1 VAVLARVAFPWRALV
16 AGAMVS
22 VVLGLAVSSRL
33 GEGERPVAL
42 SAVYAGVTPYK
53 SVSSL
58 PITAQGPISA
68 ALGANDRAD
77 RLTRS
82 DDGFHAVSTKQHLR
96 ARFSRSGVLL
106 RSGATELGLSL
117 RSVGYGRS
125 LRAVAAVTPTVSA
138 NRVSY
143 AHAGLSEWYVNGPL
157 GVEQGFTVERA
168 PAGPAA
174 EPLTLSVALTGDVNA
189 VLSRDGRSL
198 LLTHA
203 RGPALRYTGLSATD
217 ARGRMLHS
225 WLEVHGARVQIKVD
239 ARGASYPLRVDPF
252 VQQGE
257 KLTGEGGRFGWSV
270 ALSSDGNT
278 ALIGEPQEN
287 LGTGA
292 AWVFTR
298 AGSTWTQQGGKLTGG
313 GETGGA
319 RFGTSVALSSDGN
332 TAVIGGPEDNS
343 SKGAA
348 WVFTRSGST
357 WAQQGEK
364 LTATSGEI
372 GGGLLGFSASLSADG
387 NTALIGGPGDS
398 GNLGAAW
405 VFTRSGSTWAQQG
418 EKLTAKSGEENGNAE
433 FGWSAALSS
442 EGTAALIGGPF
453 DNSGVGAAWAFTR
466 SGVTWAQQGEKLTAK
481 SGEESGKAE
490 FGMSAAVSG
499 DGGIFLIGGPEDNSR
514 TGAAWVFARSGS
526 IWTQQGSKL
535 LGGEES
541 GSAEFGQNVALAT
554 DGSTALIGGTGD
566 NSSVGAGWV
575 FTRSGSTFAQE
586 GTKLTGGGE
595 TGSADFG
602 ASAALSADGNTA
614 LIGGPQDNGA
624 RGAVW
629 AFVNPPPTVTT
640 GSTLLFG
647 TTAVLT
653 GTVSAG
659 ASSTAH
665 FQYGTTTAYG
675 SSTASQ
681 GVGSGGTATT
691 LAAAINDLAL
701 ATTYHFRIVAENS
714 GGVSV
719 GADQTFT
726 TAPRPIVGCKCQV
739 LQRIRPRV
747 TSVSQSHRT
756 WREGNRRARVSR
768 KLPPVGT
775 TFSFTLNVKAKVS
788 FAFTQPATG
797 RRVGRTCV
805 AKTHTNRR
813 KHSCKRAV
821 TKGSLAVTGHVGRN
835 KVSFQGVISR
845 SRKLKP
851 GSYTLVI
858 TATSAA
864 GLTSAPAR
872 LSFTIVK

>member
-1 VAVLARVAFPWRALV
+1 VAALARLALPWRALV
-16 AGAMVS
+16 AAAVLS
-22 VVLGLAVSSRL
+22 VALGWVVSSRL
-33 GEGERPVAL
+33 GEGERSAL
-42 SAVYAGVTPYK
+42 PSAGHAGATQDR

-58 PITAQGPISA
+58 PFSAQAQISA
-68 ALGANDRAD
+68 AVGAGAAAY
-77 RLTRS
+77 RLTPQHA
-82 DDGFHAVSTKQHLR
+82 GFRAVSQGQHVT
-96 ARFSRSGVLL
+96 AQFTRSGVLL
-106 RSGATELGLSL
+106 RSGTTALGLSL
-117 RSVGYGRS
+117 RSVGYGGA
-125 LRAVAAVTPTVSA
+125 LRAVAPVTPSVRA
-138 NRVSY
+138 NRVAY
-143 AHAGLSEWYVNGPL
+143 NRAGLSEWYVNGPL
-157 GVEQGFTVERA
+157 GVEQGFTIAHA
-168 PAGPAA
+168 PSGSTPG
-174 EPLTLSVALTGDVNA
+174 PLTLSMALSGDVHA
-189 VLSRDGRSL
+189 AF
-198 LLTHA
+198 A
-203 RGPALRYTGLSATD
+203 RGARGLVLAHAGGPTLRYTGLTAAD
-217 ARGRMLHS
+217 ARGRVLHS
-225 WLEVHGARVQIKVD
+225 WLEVHGARVQVKVD
-239 ARGASYPLRVDPF
+239 ARGARYPLTIDPF

-278 ALIGEPQEN
+278 ALIGEPQAN
-287 LGTGA
+287 LGAGA

-298 AGSTWTQQGGKLTGG
+298 SGSTWTQQGGKLTGG

-332 TAVIGGPEDNS
+332 TALIGGPEDNS
-343 SKGAA
+343 STGAA
-348 WVFTRSGST
+348 WAFTRSGST
-357 WAQQGEK
+357 WAQQGGK

-398 GNLGAAW
+398 ANVGAAW
-405 VFTRSGSTWAQQG
+405 VFTRSGSIWAQQG
-418 EKLTAKSGEENGNAE
+418 EKLTAKSGEESGKAE

-453 DNSGVGAAWAFTR
+453 DNSSVGAAWAFMR
-466 SGVTWAQQGEKLTAK
+466 SGVTWIQQGEKLTAK

-541 GSAEFGQNVALAT
+541 GSGEFGQNVALAS

-566 NSSVGAGWV
+566 NSSVGAGWA

-602 ASAALSADGNTA
+602 GSAALSADGNTA
-614 LIGGPQDNGA
+614 LISGPQDNSA
-624 RGAVW
+624 RGGVW

-640 GSTLLFG
+640 GSALLFG

-653 GTVSAG
+653 GTVNAG

-681 GVGSGGTATT
+681 GVGSEGTATP
-691 LAAAINDLAL
+691 LAAAISGLAR

-714 GGVSV
+714 GGVSF
-719 GADQTFT
+719 GADQTFS

-768 KLPPVGT
+768 KLPPIGT
-775 TFSFTLNVKAKVS
+775 TFSFTLNIQATVS
-788 FAFTQPATG
+788 FAFTRPATG
-797 RRVGRTCV
+797 RRVGARCV
-805 AKTHTNRR
+805 AQTHANRR
-813 KHSCKRAV
+813 RHSCKRAV
-821 TKGSLAVTGHVGRN
+821 TKGSLAFPGHGGRN

-845 SRKLKP
+845 SKKLKP

-858 TATSAA
+858 TATSAG